1 MIVFLGFILDF
12 LVTLISPFKTYFV
25 IYDIDKN
32 KLVNVIVVG
41 FILDFIY
48 RNWFF
53 NLFILLILFF
63 CTKALQIKKKYYYL
77 KNMVLFI
84 IYFNLLFFLGRSILV
99 NYIYMFLEG
108 FLSYLVYIFM
118 MKKLCKF

>member
-1 MIVFLGFILDF
+1 MIIVLGFILDF
-12 LVTLISPFKTYFV
+12 LITLIAPFKTYFV
-25 IYDIDKN
+25 IHDIDKN
-32 KLVNVIVVG
+32 KLVNVIIVG

-48 RNWFF
+48 RNWFL

-77 KNMVLFI
+77 KNIVLFI
-84 IYFNLLFFLGRSILV
+84 IYFNLLFFLGHSILA

-108 FLSYLVYIFM
+108 FLSYLVYIFV
-118 MKKLCKF
+118 MKKLWKF

>member
-1 MIVFLGFILDF
+1 MIIILGFILDF
-12 LVTLISPFKTYFV
+12 LITLISPFKTYLV

-32 KLVNVIVVG
+32 RLVNVIIVG

-48 RNWFF
+48 RNWFL
-53 NLFILLILFF
+53 NIFILLILFF

-77 KNMVLFI
+77 KNLVLFI
-84 IYFNLLFFLGRSILV
+84 IYFNLLFFLGHSILT

-108 FLSYLVYIFM
+108 FLSYLVYIFV
-118 MKKLCKF
+118 MKKLWKF